1 MVVLNRWSGGQINGE
16 LKNKYVG
23 VGCFTDNTVE
33 SEMGIY
39 VVATGGGEKIKRGG
53 RIEAKTTTTSFFLSL
68 IEILTHSYFLVK
80 TIFLSTFTANNF

>member
-1 MVVLNRWSGGQINGE
+1 MSLGCDYGLVRWSGGQINGE

-39 VVATGGGEKIKRGG
+39 VVATGGGEKNLYKRPREKGGG
-53 RIEAKTTTTSFFLSL
+53 RS
-68 IEILTHSYFLVK
+68 
-80 TIFLSTFTANNF
+80 